1 MPTCQV
7 VPLPD
12 NQVSLQIDG
21 KDEVIMATRAGWIN
35 KTGRRADLFNVSP
48 GFTLSQAKRK
58 HRKFEVA
65 R

>member
-1 MPTCQV
+1 
-7 VPLPD
+7 
-12 NQVSLQIDG
+12 
-21 KDEVIMATRAGWIN
+21 MATRAGWIN
-35 KTGRRADLFNVSP
+35 KTGRRADLFNVIP